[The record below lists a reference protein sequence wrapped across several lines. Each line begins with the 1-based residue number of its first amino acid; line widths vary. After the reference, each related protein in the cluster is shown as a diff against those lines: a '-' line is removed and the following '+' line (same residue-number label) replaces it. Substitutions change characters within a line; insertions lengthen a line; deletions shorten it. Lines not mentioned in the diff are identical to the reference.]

1 VSAEYEQEYGG
12 NNGRGGRQIGVNL
25 TLVAVGLA
33 MLVLGS
39 RFFVQGASDL
49 ARLLGLSDLVI
60 GLTIVA
66 LGTSLPEVAASVMA
80 ALKGERDI
88 AVGNVV
94 GSNIFNLLSVLA
106 LTALLSP
113 NGVPVSA
120 SALNLDLPFMVAV
133 AFACLPIFLTRNLID
148 RWEGALFLGYYI
160 AYTLYL
166 FLDGSGYPAAQQ
178 YRTFM
183 LVFVAPLTAVTLLV
197 SVWREWRRRQQPELA
212 AR

>member
-1 VSAEYEQEYGG
+1 
-12 NNGRGGRQIGVNL
+12 
-25 TLVAVGLA
+25 
-33 MLVLGS
+33 
-39 RFFVQGASDL
+39 
-49 ARLLGLSDLVI
+49 
-60 GLTIVA
+60 
-66 LGTSLPEVAASVMA
+66 
-80 ALKGERDI
+80 
-88 AVGNVV
+88 
-94 GSNIFNLLSVLA
+94 
-106 LTALLSP
+106 
-113 NGVPVSA
+113 
-120 SALNLDLPFMVAV
+120 MVAV

>member
-1 VSAEYEQEYGG
+1 MVW
-12 NNGRGGRQIGVNL
+12 L
-25 TLVAVGLA
+25 WFAVGLTA
-33 MLVLGS
+33 LVA
-39 RFFVQGASDL
+39 GAELLVRGAAGL
-49 ARLLGLSDLVI
+49 AAALRVSPLVI

-94 GSNIFNLLSVLA
+94 GSNIFNLFFVLA
-106 LTALLSP
+106 LTALFSS

-120 SALNLDLPFMVAV
+120 SALSLDLPFMVAV
-133 AFACLPIFLTRNLID
+133 AFACLPIFLTRNLIS

-166 FLDGSGYPAAQQ
+166 LLDGSGYPAAQQ

-183 LVFVAPLTAVTLLV
+183 LVFVAPLTAATLVV
-197 SVWREWRRRQQPELA
+197 SVWREWRRRQQPAPA